1 MAQLI
6 YAMQFK
12 GRATPVSETPMVMKA
27 QTSSPSGS
35 IRSTIG
41 ANGLESGVQSA
52 SGGEATFESTIE
64 MTSEANFQEKG
75 SITFGPGNVLFFETV
90 GEGTIGE
97 SPEEGVNHGS
107 IMWKITN
114 GQGQFEGASGLITSN
129 FTLDGSGNVVDNQFG
144 VIYLK

>member
-1 MAQLI
+1 MAQII

-12 GRATPVSETPMVMKA
+12 GQASPVSESPMVMNA
-27 QTSSPSGS
+27 ETSSPSSS
-35 IRSTIG
+35 IISTVG
-41 ANGLESGVQSA
+41 ANGLEGGIQPA
-52 SGGEATFESTIE
+52 SGEEAKFESTIE

-75 SITFGPGNVLFFETV
+75 TITFGPGNRLYFDTV
-90 GEGTIGE
+90 GEGTIGA
-97 SPEEGVNHGS
+97 SAEEGVSHGS

>member
-1 MAQLI
+1 MAQII

-12 GRATPVSETPMVMKA
+12 GQATPVSESPMVMKA
-27 QTSSPSGS
+27 ETSCPSGS
-35 IRSTIG
+35 INSTVG
-41 ANGLESGVQSA
+41 PNGLESDILPA
-52 SGGEATFESTIE
+52 SGEEATFESTVE

-75 SITFGPGNVLFFETV
+75 TITFGPGNLLFFDTV

-97 SPEEGVNHGS
+97 SPDEGVNHGS

-129 FTLDGSGNVVDNQFG
+129 FTLDGSGNLVDNQFG